1 MKNFKQYFTEQFTRS
16 GVFMAAVLLLFFNVG
31 LGWFTTTQYH
41 DELQRQEDSLV
52 TMLSHLSTYETTE
65 VMIVYLEHYS
75 HTNGIRLS
83 LVDANSNILFESGI
97 VPVADTIREIE
108 TLNHDAVG
116 TLTLDYQVSLV
127 TQSFMTSLLV
137 LNGSSLVLL
146 GFVWWVLTRLGRRQY
161 DQLTHDFQQIGQ
173 PQPHFQFA
181 DVAIVHDRY
190 QQLVSLHHVLR
201 QQQTTDIRN
210 LAHDLKTPL
219 TVLKT
224 TLEAVASGRLTWSP
238 TLLASLQ
245 EEVTLLQTQLP
256 QLVEQTQ
263 LYVPHQ
269 QDLVPLIETAIQPLR
284 PLLLQKDIALLLE
297 LEPLEAIVDSKRF
310 QQIIEHV
317 VMNAYYYSNSH
328 TTIRLT
334 LSADVRELTIQDE
347 GIGMNETTLAAIQ
360 KGPYRDGLARQRYLQ
375 GNGLG
380 LQIVKEFITTNQWSW
395 HIISAPH
402 QGTTIIFK
410 IA

>member
-1 MKNFKQYFTEQFTRS
+1 MKNFNHYFTEQFTRS
-16 GVFMAAVLLLFFNVG
+16 GVFMAAVLLLFFNIG
-31 LGWFTTTQYH
+31 LGWFTTNQYQ
-41 DELQRQEDSLV
+41 DDLQHQEDSLV
-52 TMLSHLSTYETTE
+52 TMLSHLSTYESTE

-75 HTNGIRLS
+75 HTNGIRILM
-83 LVDANSNILFESGI
+83 VDTNDHVMFTSGI
-97 VPVADTIREIE
+97 APVADAIREIE
-108 TLNHDAVG
+108 TLNHEPIG

-127 TQSFMTSLLV
+127 TQSFITSLLV
-137 LNGSSLVLL
+137 LNGSSLILL

-161 DQLTHDFQQIGQ
+161 DQLTHDFQQIGL

-190 QQLVSLHHVLR
+190 QQLVQLHHALR

-224 TLEAVASGRLTWSP
+224 TLEAVASGRLEWNTD
-238 TLLASLQ
+238 LLQSLQ
-245 EEVTLLQTQLP
+245 EEVTILQTQLP

-269 QDLVPLIETAIQPLR
+269 QDLVPLIEAAIVPLR
-284 PLLLQKDIALLLE
+284 SLLTQKDIALQLS
-297 LEPLEAIVDSKRF
+297 LEPLEAIVDRKRF
-310 QQIIEHV
+310 QQVIEHV
-317 VMNAYYYSNSH
+317 VMNAYYYSNPH
-328 TTIRLT
+328 TTIKVT
-334 LSADVRELTIQDE
+334 LSADVRELTIQDQ
-347 GIGMNETTLAAIQ
+347 GIGMNETTLTAIQ
-360 KGPYRDGLARQRYLQ
+360 KGPYRDSQARQRNLQ

-380 LQIVKEFITTNQWSW
+380 LQIVKEFITTNQWTW
-395 HIISAPH
+395 QIIAAPH
-402 QGTTIIFK
+402 QGTTIIIK

>member
-1 MKNFKQYFTEQFTRS
+1 MKNFNQYFTEQFTRS
-16 GVFMAAVLLLFFNVG
+16 GVFMAAVLLLFFNIG
-31 LGWFTTTQYH
+31 LGWFTTSQYQ
-41 DELQRQEDSLV
+41 DELRRQEDSLV
-52 TMLSHLSTYETTE
+52 TMLSHLSTYETPS

-83 LVDANSNILFESGI
+83 LVDPSGDTLFESAI
-97 VPVADTIREIE
+97 APVADAIREIE
-108 TLNHDAVG
+108 TLNHEPIG

-127 TQSFMTSLLV
+127 TQSFLTSLLV

-161 DQLTHDFQQIGQ
+161 DQLTHDFQQIGH

-190 QQLVSLHHVLR
+190 QQLVHLHHALR

-224 TLEAVASGRLTWSP
+224 TLEAVASGRLQWTP
-238 TLLASLQ
+238 DLLQSLQ
-245 EEVTLLQTQLP
+245 EEVIILQTQLP

-269 QDLVPLIETAIQPLR
+269 QDLVPLIEAAIVPLR
-284 PLLLQKDIALLLE
+284 SLLTQKDITLQLS
-297 LEPLEAIVDSKRF
+297 LEPLEAIVDRKRF
-310 QQIIEHV
+310 QQVIEHV
-317 VMNAYYYSNSH
+317 VMNAYYYSNPH
-328 TTIRLT
+328 TTLTIT
-334 LSADVRELTIQDE
+334 LSADVRELTIQDQ
-347 GIGMNETTLAAIQ
+347 GIGMNEATLTAIQ
-360 KGPYRDGLARQRYLQ
+360 KGPYRDSQARQRYLQ

-380 LQIVKEFITTNQWSW
+380 LQIVKEFVTTNQWSW
-395 HIISAPH
+395 QIISAPH
-402 QGTTIIFK
+402 QGTTIIFQ